1 MKANIFYFSKVL
13 SKKKKKK
20 GTDTRKW
27 HYVVCLMRGVFYVL
41 STYI

>member
-13 SKKKKKK
+13 SKKKKK

-27 HYVVCLMRGVFYVL
+27 HYVVCLMRGVFYIL